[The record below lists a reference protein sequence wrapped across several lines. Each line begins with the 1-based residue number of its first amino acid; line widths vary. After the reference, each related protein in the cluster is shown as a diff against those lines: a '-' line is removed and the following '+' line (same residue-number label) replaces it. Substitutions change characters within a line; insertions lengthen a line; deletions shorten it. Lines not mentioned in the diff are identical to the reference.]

1 MYLLWQ
7 LCCAASQRLMEM
19 GVRWCSGGA
28 DAPVE

>member
-1 MYLLWQ
+1 MYLLRQ
-7 LCCAASQRLMEM
+7 LYCAVSHRLMEM